1 MNMKGIHKKILIPLI
16 VPALLLAPVAAA
28 VAQTIYSTDGLQGEV
43 KNVYQET
50 NQSVANITTKALTMG
65 MFNMPTTQK
74 GAGSGFLY
82 DESGHVV
89 TNFHVVRNA
98 KTITVSLGQDQVYD
112 AEVVGTDPLTDLA
125 VLKIKGDHLPDPI
138 PMGNSDQ

>member
-1 MNMKGIHKKILIPLI
+1 MNKKRVQKTILTPLI
-16 VPALLLAPVAAA
+16 GLALLLGPAAA
-28 VAQTIYSTDGLQGEV
+28 GFAQADFTPEPLQNRV
-43 KNVYQET
+43 QNVYQET
-50 NQSVANITTKALTMG
+50 HESVANITTKALSLG

-82 DESGHVV
+82 DDNGHVV